1 MLFKSSRVKLRKVT
15 IDDAELYHT
24 WRNDIEVMRNT
35 NPSLDIYTIDA
46 TRDFIE
52 QVILG
57 ANTAKSY
64 MMIEK
69 ENEKPIGITSLIN
82 IDDKNR
88 NAECI
93 IDIGEKDFW
102 GKGYGS
108 EALILLLNYAFLEMN
123 LHRVYLR
130 VFSFNKKAIRLY
142 EKLGFSHEGTSR
154 EALFREGV
162 WHDIVHMGQLQSEYF
177 KQHENRRT
185 ARAVES

>member
-1 MLFKSSRVKLRKVT
+1 MLFESSKVRLRKVT
-15 IDDAELYHT
+15 TEDTELYHT
-24 WRNDIEVMRNT
+24 WRNDMEVMRNT
-35 NPSLDIYTIDA
+35 NPSLDIYTIEA
-46 TRDFIE
+46 TRDFVE
-52 QVILG
+52 RVILG
-57 ANTAKSY
+57 SNTAKGY
-64 MMIEK
+64 MILEK
-69 ENEKPIGITSLIN
+69 ESEKPIGITSLMN
-82 IDDKNR
+82 IDAKNR
-88 NAECI
+88 NAECM

-162 WHDIVHMGQLQSEYF
+162 WHDIVHMGLLQGEYF
-177 KQHENRRT
+177 KQREKSSDQQGYR
-185 ARAVES
+185 

>member
-1 MLFKSSRVKLRKVT
+1 MLFESAKVKLRKVT

-24 WRNDIEVMRNT
+24 WRNDMEVMRNT
-35 NPSLDIYTIDA
+35 SPSLDIYTIEA
-46 TRDFIE
+46 TRGFVE

-57 ANTAKSY
+57 SNTAKSY
-64 MMIEK
+64 MIIEK
-69 ENEKPIGITSLIN
+69 ENEKPIGITTLIN

-102 GKGYGS
+102 GKGYGR
-108 EALILLLNYAFLEMN
+108 EALTLLLNYSFLEMN

-142 EKLGFSHEGTSR
+142 EKLGFRHEGTSR

-162 WHDIVHMGQLQSEYF
+162 WHDIVQMGLLQGEYF
-177 KQHENRRT
+177 KEQKKSLDQSGYR
-185 ARAVES
+185 